1 MMDDLRLPCCR
12 KPEDFVVIQDEELGE
27 VSIAYMG
34 NIEATGVV
42 LSKKDAMALHDWLI
56 DYLRPFEADP
66 VRRLA
71 KAETSLRDAQAAL
84 TELMALLPE
93 LVRLADRKG
102 VEGSEEHWLDRARTY
117 IDIYEGRTNA

>member
-1 MMDDLRLPCCR
+1 MMDDLMLPCCR

-27 VSIAYMG
+27 VSIAYRG
-34 NIEATGVV
+34 NIEAAGVV

-56 DYLRPFEADP
+56 DYLRSFDVDP

-84 TELMALLPE
+84 TELMTILPE

-102 VEGSEEHWLDRARTY
+102 VDVSEEHWLDRARSY
-117 IDIYEGRTNA
+117 IDIYEGRTNG